1 MIGRTHDDRCGSPD
15 ERLAGFNADDVR
27 SRFDARVR
35 GTCAAGVVITM
46 QRGCALLPRLPSAVA
61 SARVCARARAT
72 DLAFARSN
80 PAPPFARRVSA
91 AASGDPES
99 GHREHFANHDDL
111 VAALHGL
118 TGDPLEADG
127 GRVVVYRGDPRAKIM
142 IIGEAPGA
150 EEDKLGVPF
159 VGRAGKLLD
168 QIFAAV
174 TLDTNRHAYV
184 TNVVK
189 RRPANNRDPTA
200 PEIEYYRHYLEEEIR
215 LVDPAIIVLTG
226 RHSMRTVLGKTEGI
240 TKIRGRWRDV
250 EGRRVM
256 PMFHPSYLL
265 RNPYNTPKSPKALT
279 WDDVREV
286 KRVVDE
292 LGIIESEVAPPAERA
307 EGSGEV

>member
-1 MIGRTHDDRCGSPD
+1 M
-15 ERLAGFNADDVR
+15 
-27 SRFDARVR
+27 
-35 GTCAAGVVITM
+35 
-46 QRGCALLPRLPSAVA
+46 
-61 SARVCARARAT
+61 
-72 DLAFARSN
+72 
-80 PAPPFARRVSA
+80 
-91 AASGDPES
+91 
-99 GHREHFANHDDL
+99 
-111 VAALHGL
+111 
-118 TGDPLEADG
+118 
-127 GRVVVYRGDPRAKIM
+127 
-142 IIGEAPGA
+142 
-150 EEDKLGVPF
+150 
-159 VGRAGKLLD
+159 
-168 QIFAAV
+168 
-174 TLDTNRHAYV
+174 
-184 TNVVK
+184 VK

-279 WDDVREV
+279 WDDVQEV

-307 EGSGEV
+307 DGERRGLKRRRRRRRRRVNNSFYQYIGHARVRNHERRFALTRRFACLRLFLFPARVAAPRAPPPSCVPPGFLA

>member
-1 MIGRTHDDRCGSPD
+1 MIDAGSPD
-15 ERLAGFNADDVR
+15 EFAFH
-27 SRFDARVR
+27 ARPKR

-80 PAPPFARRVSA
+80 PAPTFARRVSA

-159 VGRAGKLLD
+159 VGRGWKTPRSDL
-168 QIFAAV
+168 
-174 TLDTNRHAYV
+174 
-184 TNVVK
+184 
-189 RRPANNRDPTA
+189 RRRDPRHQQARVRHERGEA
-200 PEIEYYRHYLEEEIR
+200 P
-215 LVDPAIIVLTG
+215 T
-226 RHSMRTVLGKTEGI
+226 
-240 TKIRGRWRDV
+240 
-250 EGRRVM
+250 
-256 PMFHPSYLL
+256 
-265 RNPYNTPKSPKALT
+265 
-279 WDDVREV
+279 REQP
-286 KRVVDE
+286 RPD
-292 LGIIESEVAPPAERA
+292 RA
-307 EGSGEV
+307 GD